1 MMPLDV
7 FASKEF
13 TAVNLVTFVVYGGM
27 GVVFF
32 LFVVTLQVVAGY
44 SPLAAGA
51 SMVPITLLMLLL
63 SARAGALAQRIGPR
77 IPMTAGLVVVTI
89 GMVLMTRIGLH
100 TSYLTEVLPAVVV
113 FAVGLSAVVA
123 PLTATVLATADV
135 RHAGVASGVNNAVAR
150 AASLLFVAAIPPLA
164 GLTGDAQSHPLVFLH
179 GFRVA
184 ILASA
189 ALVACGAVLSFFTIR
204 DDALRAAPAAAKP
217 ECTVNCAVGAPPLE
231 PGPEH
236 ARAGK

>member
-1 MMPLDV
+1 LC
-7 FASKEF
+7 SW
-13 TAVNLVTFVVYGGM
+13 
-27 GVVFF
+27 
-32 LFVVTLQVVAGY
+32 
-44 SPLAAGA
+44 
-51 SMVPITLLMLLL
+51 
-63 SARAGALAQRIGPR
+63 
-77 IPMTAGLVVVTI
+77 LVVVTI

-179 GFRVA
+179 GFRIA

>member
-1 MMPLDV
+1 
-7 FASKEF
+7 
-13 TAVNLVTFVVYGGM
+13 
-27 GVVFF
+27 
-32 LFVVTLQVVAGY
+32 
-44 SPLAAGA
+44 
-51 SMVPITLLMLLL
+51 
-63 SARAGALAQRIGPR
+63 
-77 IPMTAGLVVVTI
+77 MTAGLVAVTI

-100 TSYLTEVLPAVVV
+100 TSYLTDVLPAVVV

-164 GLTGDAQSHPLVFLH
+164 GLTGDAQLHPLVFLH
-179 GFRVA
+179 GFRIA

-204 DDALRAAPAAAKP
+204 DDVLRAAPADAKP
-217 ECTVNCAVGAPPLE
+217 ECTINCAVGAPPLE

-236 ARAGK
+236 ARAGRQTPAAPEAA